1 MSRPLKLI
9 CALVLAL
16 ALAVIGVTVSAMKW
30 DRDFKRFCAVL
41 SACTAYTQGQYKC
54 HAEGA
59 DGDVNVCPENLA
71 FLYRKVAASY
81 PSSRTKSVP
90 ENDHFVVHYADGSGG
105 GRGGPPGL
113 FGRLWGWQ
121 AHPLFLPDEGGS
133 QPHLRQSG
141 PICQPGGLHLPQQ
154 GVDRELKNKK
164 LPPAVPGG
172 GETVEKP
179 LRWVLISPQNL

>member
-1 MSRPLKLI
+1 MSKPLKLI

-16 ALAVIGVTVSAMKW
+16 ALAVVGVTLFALKW

-54 HAEGA
+54 HVEGA

-90 ENDHFVVHYADGSGG
+90 ENDHFVVHYADGSDLTVTRVGEEG
-105 GRGGPPGL
+105 VHLAFVADYGDGRPIRFSYRMKEDL
-113 FGRLWGWQ
+113 NLTYDSLAQ
-121 AHPLFLPDEGGS
+121 YVSLAGS
-133 QPHLRQSG
+133 TYP
-141 PICQPGGLHLPQQ
+141 
-154 GVDRELKNKK
+154 NK
-164 LPPAVPGG
+164 AWIG
-172 GETVEKP
+172 
-179 LRWVLISPQNL
+179 N